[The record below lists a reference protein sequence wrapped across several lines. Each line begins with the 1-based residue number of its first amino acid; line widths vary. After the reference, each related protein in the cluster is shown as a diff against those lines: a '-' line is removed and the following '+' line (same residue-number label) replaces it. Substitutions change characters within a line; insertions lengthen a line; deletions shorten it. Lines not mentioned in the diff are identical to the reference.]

1 MPPELRKPIEELRF
15 LLDRGYPKSYAVKFI
30 SDHHRLHN
38 QYRYIL
44 SRVVHSTST
53 VDVRRRK
60 TVGCDELGGEILWI
74 DGYNVIITVEH
85 LITGEHLFLCDD
97 GFLRDIKGV
106 FRSYKLTESSKKS
119 VNLILDFIG
128 YIKPE
133 YTYFILDEKISKS
146 GELAGYIR
154 RELKSRGMKGE
165 VKLSDCVDSELKN
178 VKNGIV
184 ATADGIIVDAVERVA
199 DLPMCV

>member
-1 MPPELRKPIEELRF
+1 VE
-15 LLDRGYPKSYAVKFI
+15 A
-30 SDHHRLHN
+30 
-38 QYRYIL
+38 
-44 SRVVHSTST
+44 
-53 VDVRRRK
+53 RRRK
-60 TVGCDELGGEILWI
+60 TVGCDEVGGEILWI

-128 YIKPE
+128 YVKPE

-154 RELKSRGMKGE
+154 RGLKSRGMKGE

-178 VKNGIV
+178 VKKGIV
-184 ATADGIIVDAVERVA
+184 ATADGIIVDAVEKVV
-199 DLPMCV
+199 DLPTCV